1 MDDHFDIIPADGFD
15 ELMIAARVLGRKA
28 ALILSQSKRLESRIM
43 DVLRKN
49 SENIRNTPI
58 GEQWARDND
67 WTVEYAVQI
76 LKEFIKGILEVTKQ

>member
-1 MDDHFDIIPADGFD
+1 MDDHFDIIPEDGFD

-28 ALILSQSKRLESRIM
+28 AQILSQSKRLEGRIM

-58 GEQWARDND
+58 GEQWAREND
-67 WTVEYAVQI
+67 WTVEYAVRI